1 MFAISYGIGFA
12 TLTAALSHV
21 FLFNGVYILKLWR
34 QTASKPQDNYLDI
47 HGRLMK
53 ANYEAVPQWWFH
65 IILVV
70 VTALAILTCEGFG
83 KQLQLPYWGI
93 FLAIAMAFVFTL
105 PIGVILATANQAPG
119 LNIITEM
126 VTGYMMP
133 GKPLANVVFK
143 IYGYISITQALTFL
157 SDFKL
162 GLYMKIPPKAM
173 FVAQVKST
181 FFNSLSLHC
190 MSTTCT

>member
-1 MFAISYGIGFA
+1 
-12 TLTAALSHV
+12 
-21 FLFNGVYILKLWR
+21 
-34 QTASKPQDNYLDI
+34 
-47 HGRLMK
+47 MK

-70 VTALAILTCEGFG
+70 VMALAIFTCEGFG

-105 PIGVILATANQAPG
+105 PIGVILATANQVPSPLPFIYIDPFAYSITCFVSLVLQAPG

-126 VTGYMMP
+126 VIGYMMP

-143 IYGYISITQALTFL
+143 TYGYISMTQALTFL

-162 GLYMKIPPKAM
+162 GLYMKIPPKSM
-173 FVAQVKST
+173 FFAQV
-181 FFNSLSLHC
+181 SLFSLVR
-190 MSTTCT
+190 